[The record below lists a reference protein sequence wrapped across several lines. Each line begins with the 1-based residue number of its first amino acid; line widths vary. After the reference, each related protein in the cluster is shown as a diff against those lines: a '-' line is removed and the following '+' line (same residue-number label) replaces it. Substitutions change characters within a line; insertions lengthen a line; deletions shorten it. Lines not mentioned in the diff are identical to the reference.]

1 MTGDNVLLRQLLIT
15 AGCCPKSTE
24 TIGRVSVSWSPRT
37 CHAGPVC
44 HPHSPSIPCTLS
56 SRVIVGALWMLLLP
70 TYLPTYLLEWV
81 KVVRLF
87 FFSSWILGVECFEML
102 LRLWYNSIF
111 CRRGCTA
118 RDGHLGAWK
127 KSDLFLS
134 ARRHPNRGM
143 FPKGNAQLRR
153 GGNREWKK
161 YCLMIVFFF
170 RNWQLFFNW
179 TLLNRENTLF
189 GWCLVAAR
197 WRHALP
203 RRELIRLPFNRSHTM
218 QRVGVSVVCSDIS

>member
-1 MTGDNVLLRQLLIT
+1 
-15 AGCCPKSTE
+15 
-24 TIGRVSVSWSPRT
+24 
-37 CHAGPVC
+37 
-44 HPHSPSIPCTLS
+44 
-56 SRVIVGALWMLLLP
+56 MLLLP
-70 TYLPTYLLEWV
+70 TFLPTRMGKSGSIV
-81 KVVRLF
+81 FLF
-87 FFSSWILGVECFEML
+87 FLDSGCRMFWDAASFVVQFYILPA
-102 LRLWYNSIF
+102 RLHGERRTLGCLKKIGFIF
-111 CRRGCTA
+111 ISTPASQPWNVSERRC
-118 RDGHLGAWK
+118 
-127 KSDLFLS
+127 S
-134 ARRHPNRGM
+134 AQTRRKPRM
-143 FPKGNAQLRR
+143 K
-153 GGNREWKK
+153 KK